1 MEGPPKFAPFKKGA
15 KSTRVVLTLEA
26 SPAPADQH
34 TDLTSFVPRPFST
47 GAQLELVV
55 GDGPAVEVSQ
65 LEGMFTGVAE
75 KKVKAKAV
83 KAVKG
88 EGKGKE
94 RTLAETL
101 LRTKVKVNPPG
112 EKKPYVRYNL
122 DSREQQGKD
131 LEALSADE
139 RLTKEAKTLLDV
151 EATDPYNP
159 KISDTEVFAPMTRR
173 GFGTFIKNKFRPI
186 FPTKEQR
193 KLDVASCK
201 AKGDEGDKEVKIY
214 HYQEFIREYMRYE
227 TPYRGLL
234 VYHGLGSGKTC
245 SAIAAAEALFG
256 THGMKIIIMTPYS
269 LRDNFISEINFCGFK
284 HFRLDNNWTSLSL
297 MPGSTPDPEL
307 VRLFAKTI
315 YKIPD
320 SFFTPKG
327 RARVQVS
334 KIWIPDFEKGPGST
348 PFKELS
354 DGDRNEI
361 QTQLK
366 QTIENRIQFINYNG
380 IQKGELKSM
389 ICSTPDIFDNAV
401 IVVDEIHNL
410 TRLIQGSLEKPF
422 TKANPREV
430 LTPDRVPLPKCATS
444 DPYDRGYLFY
454 RLFMDAKNT
463 KIIGLSGTPLINF
476 PEELGILANILHGPL
491 HILECTVAVNAQL
504 GVAGMQSKIEE
515 LVKLDENLDTVF
527 FTASEGSIT
536 VTITRLPE
544 QFTKILDGQQAVEG
558 IKRRDPL
565 TPVPTLAEV
574 WEKFQVSL
582 KGSKIRVLGTPV
594 MKAQELLP
602 SWDTAFR
609 GAFLEADGIRLR
621 NTLVLQK
628 RLRGLISHYRG
639 IQGKVMPEVVEDVMV
654 GIPLKGYAL
663 SVYNKLRNQEI
674 QIEMSKP
681 KGQLA
686 AADAIWAEIADIANM
701 KTPSNYRMSSRQ
713 ACNFVFPEGLARPRP
728 KTEKDQDVETG
739 KDRDMIAGADIE
751 GAAPG
756 RGSDEQTPEEET
768 MAGPRGGATLEQ
780 YGGGKEDDE
789 SSEKEVKASAPP
801 APITTKQAMVTEAE
815 AYRSAIRSVKAK
827 LREMGPTHLRL
838 DGPSN
843 QNLEKYSPKF
853 AAMIKK
859 INELP
864 GSSLVYSQFLEMEGI
879 GIFGICMEANDYV
892 PIEII
897 PGPDGKPQFSERTR
911 KSLEKGP
918 GSPENRYIEF
928 TGAGDK
934 DQRAAAVNVFNCRID
949 KLSSAMAETL
959 EKAGWKNNWK
969 GELCR
974 VFCITS
980 AGAEGLSLKTVRGVH
995 IMEPYWNTVRTQQV
1009 KGRAVRICS
1018 HMDLEDSEQ
1027 NVRIYT
1033 YCTTIPEEAIAAQA
1047 VDKTLERS
1055 DSQIANDLISLGVP
1069 VPAVGEGSEADFV
1082 KAGLEQEP
1090 VAEGSQASLVG
1101 PVEFHYKTANQYRS
1115 FSTFAPSFMTID
1127 GKDYKTVENYVQSKK
1142 FPDRSDW
1149 EDEIRVA
1156 IDPAKAKQLAESH
1169 PYDKAWWEKNRKD
1182 VMLKGLLEKFKQNRK
1197 LLDLLKSTGTRPLI
1211 ETSSDPFWGRGR
1223 TGKGE
1228 NWIGRLLESVR
1239 LQLGDYVVP
1248 EAIADQKLP
1257 EEADFA
1263 YEVSPESAEGAEA
1276 AAKEGAEGAEGAE
1289 LTSVGGSGVGA
1300 APPKKPSQGKP
1311 SEGKLDERVL
1321 IITSDQKVL
1330 MISLRKEK
1338 VIGAL
1343 QNIMKSV
1350 SVDCELNQIDNGS
1363 EIACLSMGDS
1373 IGSFAYHPDLQK
1385 DIKETE
1391 AKYKVSKVVDSSRQ

>member
-1 MEGPPKFAPFKKGA
+1 M
-15 KSTRVVLTLEA
+15 
-26 SPAPADQH
+26 
-34 TDLTSFVPRPFST
+34 
-47 GAQLELVV
+47 
-55 GDGPAVEVSQ
+55 
-65 LEGMFTGVAE
+65 EGMFTGVAE
-75 KKVKAKAV
+75 KKAKG
-83 KAVKG
+83 KG
-88 EGKGKE
+88 EGKGGKEVKE

-101 LRTKVKVNPPG
+101 LRTKIKTNPPG
-112 EKKPYVRYNL
+112 EKKVYVRY
-122 DSREQQGKD
+122 DISSREQQAKD
-131 LEALSADE
+131 LEALSANE
-139 RLTKEAKTLLDV
+139 RLTKEAKSLLDI

-159 KISDTEVFAPMTRR
+159 KVSQTEIFAPMSRR
-173 GFGTFIKNKFRPI
+173 GFGSFIKNKFRPI

-193 KLDVASCK
+193 KLDVATCK
-201 AKGDEGDKEVKIY
+201 AKGEEGNKEVKIY

-284 HFRLDNNWTSLSL
+284 HFRLDNNWTPFSL

-307 VRLFAKTI
+307 VKLFAKTI

-334 KIWIPDFEKGPGST
+334 RIWIPDFEQSAGST

-354 DGDRNEI
+354 DTDRNEI

-401 IVVDEIHNL
+401 IVIDEIHNL
-410 TRLIQGSLEKPF
+410 TRLIQGSLERPF
-422 TKANPREV
+422 TKATPREV
-430 LTPDRVPLPKCATS
+430 LTPDRTPLPKCATS

-476 PEELGILANILHGPL
+476 PEELGILANILHGAL
-491 HILECTVAVNAQL
+491 HVIECTVAVNAQM
-504 GVAGMQSKIEE
+504 GVSGMEQKIED
-515 LVKLDENLDTVF
+515 LVKADENLDTVF

-544 QFTKILDGQQAVEG
+544 QFTKILDGAGAVEG

-582 KGSKIRVLGTPV
+582 KGAKIRVLGTPV

-621 NTLVLQK
+621 NTLVLKK

-674 QIEMSKP
+674 QVEMSKP

-713 ACNFVFPEGLARPRP
+713 ACNFVFPEGLTRPRP

-739 KDRDMIAGADIE
+739 KDRDTIPGADIE

-756 RGSDEQTPEEET
+756 RGSDEQTPEESD
-768 MAGPRGGATLEQ
+768 ADRKQFAEQ
-780 YGGGKEDDE
+780 QGGGKEDE
-789 SSEKEVKASAPP
+789 SSEKEEKAAAAGPP
-801 APITTKQAMVTEAE
+801 GLGLAGPGPGPGQVTTVTKGDSVSEAE
-815 AYRSAIRSVKAK
+815 AYRSAIRSVKAR

-838 DGPSN
+838 DGPTK

-853 AAMIKK
+853 AAMLKK
-859 INELP
+859 INDIP

-892 PIEII
+892 PIEIV
-897 PGPDGKPQFSERTR
+897 PGADGKPQFSEKTR
-911 KSLEKGP
+911 ISLEKGP
-918 GSPENRYIEF
+918 GSPEKRYIEF

-1055 DSQIANDLISLGVP
+1055 DSQIANDLIELGVP
-1069 VPAVGEGSEADFV
+1069 VPEVGAASEADFL
-1082 KAGLEQEP
+1082 KADTLDSAKGTEI
-1090 VAEGSQASLVG
+1090 AEGSQSLVG
-1101 PVEFHYKTANQYRS
+1101 PIEFHYKTANQYRS

-1127 GKDYKTVENYVQSKK
+1127 GKEYKTVENYVQSKK
-1142 FPDRSDW
+1142 FPNRSDW
-1149 EDEIRVA
+1149 EEEIRVA
-1156 IDPAKAKQLAESH
+1156 VDPVKAKQLAEAH
-1169 PYDKAWWEKNRKD
+1169 EKEQPFDKAWWEKSRKD
-1182 VMLKGLLEKFKQNRK
+1182 IMLKGLLEKFKQNRK
-1197 LLDLLKSTGTRPLI
+1197 LLELLKSTGTRPLI
-1211 ETSSDPFWGRGR
+1211 ETSSDSFWGRGR

-1239 LQLGDYVVP
+1239 LQLREYLVP
-1248 EAIADQKLP
+1248 EALADQKLP
-1257 EEADFA
+1257 EDVDFNLEA
-1263 YEVSPESAEGAEA
+1263 SPESESESNSPYQDPRGVGGGGAEA
-1276 AAKEGAEGAEGAE
+1276 APAKEEEKPVEKPIVAKPQVEK
-1289 LTSVGGSGVGA
+1289 
-1300 APPKKPSQGKP
+1300 PKVEKPKD
-1311 SEGKLDERVL
+1311 KLDERVL

-1343 QNIMKSV
+1343 QSIMKSV
-1350 SVDCELNQIDNGS
+1350 SVDCELNQIDNGTDIS
-1363 EIACLSMGDS
+1363 CLSMGDS

-1391 AKYKVSKVVDSSRQ
+1391 AKYKVSKALDSSGQ